1 MIQCSKFDKCKTH
14 NCHLCENKELTI
26 EDLKLLILK
35 VYRYAK
41 VLSDR
46 LDVIDPN
53 LEIKP
58 IIIDSFLSNTS
69 ENPVQNKIIT
79 AALADISQRI
89 DDVHGE
95 IGNITTETIKPVYKQ
110 IYKQSKSKPITPTG
124 GEYDFSTG
132 ILTVPDGWSSKSDF
146 TEKEN
151 VWMSYNTFFSD
162 NTSVGW
168 SEPIKLVDYD
178 KIFSDIKQ
186 ETTDLYD
193 KIIED
198 TTSDLNNIINNANEE
213 INKAK
218 DAVNEAKDIIN
229 SANEKFDN
237 FDDILKEQ
245 LDIANNRVNN
255 ALIKIDDAKSIADEA
270 NKLLNDAKDLLNSFN
285 EDTGG
290 DSDIVTAFGKV
301 TMFADWYDKNAGEI
315 VNLSVE
321 LDGINKTISQLA
333 YYIDTNNNKINNV
346 KTTLDAANASII
358 NLASSINE
366 TNGSV
371 TEVKNSIDALNGRI
385 TETAETIDIVR
396 GTVTE
401 VSSTLDSVQG
411 TITNQASNI
420 DTLNRTITSANQEID
435 GIKGRI
441 SSIVENVNTQA
452 GVIVKLMNDIDS
464 TNGTIR
470 TLGTKIDDTNKT
482 INNVKSEIDVNT
494 ASISEIVESQ
504 NNTNGTITTL
514 SNRISA
520 AEDNI
525 QSVGRRI
532 DTVANTV
539 TDYKEEI
546 DLKLG
551 TVTEGI
557 QRVNTETG
565 EVVTIHQEM
574 DAAKGELHQLA
585 QRVSTN
591 TEKVTALKQDFN
603 TTNGTITTLASN
615 VENTKNI
622 ATGVKEQFD
631 AFQASWKVQAEQIAD
646 NKISAA
652 TIKVTPEQIVSAV
665 TNGDVGAAIIQ
676 SINKDVSNIKI
687 SADKIILDGDVIAEK
702 ISSKR
707 IIINNGASVFE
718 PDGSGHI
725 ANGKISWD
733 ANGNFALGE
742 GLTFNKDGQI
752 TGLKIISFPVGTV
765 MATLLD
771 SNPFNNCW
779 EHQGQI
785 NINDTPVN
793 FYRKTSVGTD
803 DWVRTSNLA
812 VFEVT
817 FTDIRIPA
825 SAKTVSKS
833 DIHLSSAKLG
843 NSPIDVNSVNILDK
857 NYYNFSSLGTT
868 KTQET
873 SGIIPVNA
881 YYGDYVAFGKLRYI
895 REANIITNTSYE
907 IYDLVNNSDGYN
919 NFNNP
924 KALFER
930 SGNYLYVTPRY
941 DETINRKDV
950 FSSGE
955 TLTTIEKNNE
965 PTIVKASNSPFNNIP
980 ENYEL
985 PNSYTFGVAKKD
997 SVTDG
1002 GGYSFFST
1010 KIQKNIVYENGK
1022 LKFELPSLSEVLDC
1036 VPNTFKTEKLVL
1048 TDIILKVSS
1057 GKKAYITYI
1066 RPADKYLNIDTVIGY
1081 GYANNISIDTNKLLI
1096 EYN

>member
-14 NCHLCENKELTI
+14 NCYLCENKELTI

-79 AALADISQRI
+79 AALEDISQRI
-89 DDVHGE
+89 DDMHGE
-95 IGNITTETIKPVYKQ
+95 IGDITTEGIKPVYKQ

-124 GEYDFSTG
+124 GGYDFSTG
-132 ILTVPDGWSSKSDF
+132 ILTVPDGWTSKSDF

-218 DAVNEAKDIIN
+218 DAVNEAKDLIN

-237 FDDILKEQ
+237 FDAILKEQ

-270 NKLLNDAKDLLNSFN
+270 NKLLNDAKDLLNSF
-285 EDTGG
+285 DGDVDG

-315 VNLSVE
+315 VNLSLE

-385 TETAETIDIVR
+385 NETVETINTVR

-401 VSSTLDSVQG
+401 VSSTLDSIQG
-411 TITNQASNI
+411 TITTQASNI
-420 DTLNRTITSANQEID
+420 DTLNNTITSANQEID

-441 SSIVENVNTQA
+441 SSIVENVNTQS

-464 TNGTIR
+464 ANGTIR

-494 ASISEIVESQ
+494 ASISQIVESQ

-525 QSVGRRI
+525 QSTGRRI
-532 DTVANTV
+532 DTVENTV
-539 TDYKEEI
+539 TNYKEEI

-551 TVTEGI
+551 TVKEGI
-557 QRVNTETG
+557 QRVDTETG

-574 DAAKGELHQLA
+574 DAAKGKLNQIA
-585 QRVSTN
+585 QSVNTN
-591 TEKVTALKQDFN
+591 TEKVTALRQEFN

-652 TIKVTPEQIVSAV
+652 NLEVTPEKIVSAV

-785 NINDTPVN
+785 NISDTPVN

-817 FTDIRIPA
+817 FADIRIPA

-833 DIHLSSAKLG
+833 DIHISSAKLG
-843 NSPIDVNSVNILDK
+843 NSPIDVNSVNITDK
-857 NYYNFSSLGTT
+857 NYYNFSSLGTEE
-868 KTQET
+868 TQET

-881 YYGDYVAFGKLRYI
+881 YYNNYVAFGKLRYT
-895 REANIITNTSYE
+895 REANVKSIASINKVYDTIPTTSGTNSWIIDSNYRTEGCYIEDGYLYLRYNTYLRTTTNYSFTSGSSYSAVTNVE
-907 IYDLVNNSDGYN
+907 TKYCKISTTGVSIPPKVIGFGFSAIYDGAILAWNTLYRNFEIVN
-919 NFNNP
+919 
-924 KALFER
+924 E
-930 SGNYLYVTPRY
+930 
-941 DETINRKDV
+941 
-950 FSSGE
+950 
-955 TLTTIEKNNE
+955 TTIKAKL
-965 PTIVKASNSPFNNIP
+965 PT
-980 ENYEL
+980 
-985 PNSYTFGVAKKD
+985 
-997 SVTDG
+997 
-1002 GGYSFFST
+1002 
-1010 KIQKNIVYENGK
+1010 
-1022 LKFELPSLSEVLDC
+1022 LSEVRADTSLSKYMSTGGVKLIDC
-1036 VPNTFKTEKLVL
+1036 RLAQNKDDDKAEMKIFNPDNTLNCTVKSCIFNIEHLNYK
-1048 TDIILKVSS
+1048 
-1057 GKKAYITYI
+1057 YI
-1066 RPADKYLNIDTVIGY
+1066 
-1081 GYANNISIDTNKLLI
+1081 
-1096 EYN
+1096 

>member
-14 NCHLCENKELTI
+14 NCYLCENKELTI

-46 LDVIDPN
+46 LDIIDPN

-58 IIIDSFLSNTS
+58 IVVDSSISNTS
-69 ENPVQNKIIT
+69 KNPVQNKVI
-79 AALADISQRI
+79 AAVLANISQNI
-89 DDVHGE
+89 DNIHGE
-95 IGNITTETIKPVYKQ
+95 ISNANIKSIYKQ
-110 IYKQSKSKPITPTG
+110 IYKQSKAKPITPTG

-132 ILTVPDGWSSKSDF
+132 ILTAPDGWSSKSDF
-146 TEKEN
+146 TEKDN
-151 VWMSYNTFFSD
+151 IWMSYNSFFSD
-162 NTSVGW
+162 NTSFGW

-178 KIFSDIKQ
+178 KIFSELKQ
-186 ETTDLYD
+186 ETTDLYN

-198 TTSDLNNIINNANEE
+198 ATSDLNNIINNANEE

-218 DAVNEAKDIIN
+218 DAVNEAKDLIN

-237 FDDILKEQ
+237 FDVVLKEQ

-255 ALIKIDDAKSIADEA
+255 ALIKIDDAKSIADDA
-270 NKLLNDAKDLLNSFN
+270 NKLLNDAKDLLNSF
-285 EDTGG
+285 DGDVDG

-301 TMFADWYDKNAGEI
+301 TMFADWYDKNAGDI
-315 VNLSVE
+315 VNLSME
-321 LDGINKTISQLA
+321 LDGINKTITQLA

-346 KTTLDAANASII
+346 KTTLDAANASIL

-366 TNGSV
+366 TNGTV
-371 TEVKNSIDALNGRI
+371 TEVKTSIDALNGRI
-385 TETAETIDIVR
+385 DENAETIDIVR

-441 SSIVENVNTQA
+441 SSIVENINTQA

-464 TNGTIR
+464 ANGTIS

-504 NNTNGTITTL
+504 NGISGTITTL

-520 AEDNI
+520 AEGNI
-525 QSVGRRI
+525 QSVGTRI
-532 DTVANTV
+532 DTVSNTV
-539 TDYKEEI
+539 TNYKEEI

-551 TVTEGI
+551 TIREGI

-574 DAAKGELHQLA
+574 DAAKGKLNQLA
-585 QRVSTN
+585 QSVNTN
-591 TEKVTALKQDFN
+591 TEKVTALKQEFN
-603 TTNGTITTLASN
+603 ATNGTITTLASN

-631 AFQASWKVQAEQIAD
+631 AFKASWSVQAEQMVD

-652 TIKVTPEQIVSAV
+652 NLEVTPEKIVAAV
-665 TNGDVGAAIIQ
+665 TNGNVGAAIIE
-676 SINKDVSNIKI
+676 SINNDESSIKI
-687 SADKIILDGDVIAEK
+687 SADKVILDGEVIAEK

-707 IIINNGASVFE
+707 IIINNGASIFE

-742 GLTFNKDGQI
+742 GITFNKDGQI

-785 NINDTPVN
+785 NISDTPVN
-793 FYRKTSVGTD
+793 FYKKTSVGTD

-817 FTDIRIPA
+817 FADIRIPA

-843 NSPIDVNSVNILDK
+843 NSSIDVNSVNISDK
-857 NYYNFSSLGTT
+857 DYYNFSSLGTEE
-868 KTQET
+868 TQET
-873 SGIIPVNA
+873 SGVIPVNA
-881 YYGDYVAFGKLRYI
+881 YYNNYVAFGKLKYT
-895 REANIITNTSYE
+895 REANIKSIASINKV
-907 IYDLVNNSDGYN
+907 YDTIPTGGTKPWISNNKYSTEGCYI
-919 NFNNP
+919 
-924 KALFER
+924 E
-930 SGNYLYVTPRY
+930 GGYLYLRYNTYLRTTTNYSFTSGSSYSAKTNVETKYCKISTTGVSTPPKVIGFGFRA
-941 DETINRKDV
+941 ISN
-950 FSSGE
+950 GA
-955 TLTTIEKNNE
+955 TLAWTTLYRSFEIVNETTIKAKL
-965 PTIVKASNSPFNNIP
+965 PT
-980 ENYEL
+980 
-985 PNSYTFGVAKKD
+985 
-997 SVTDG
+997 
-1002 GGYSFFST
+1002 
-1010 KIQKNIVYENGK
+1010 
-1022 LKFELPSLSEVLDC
+1022 LSEVRADTRLSKYMNEGGVKLRDCRLGQNNEDDTAEMKILNPDNTLNCTVGRCIFDIEHLDY
-1036 VPNTFKTEKLVL
+1036 K
-1048 TDIILKVSS
+1048 
-1057 GKKAYITYI
+1057 YI
-1066 RPADKYLNIDTVIGY
+1066 
-1081 GYANNISIDTNKLLI
+1081 
-1096 EYN
+1096 

>member
-124 GEYDFSTG
+124 GGYDFSTG
-132 ILTVPDGWSSKSDF
+132 ILTVPDGWTSKSDF
-146 TEKEN
+146 TEKEKEN

-218 DAVNEAKDIIN
+218 DAVNEAKDLIN

-237 FDDILKEQ
+237 FDAILKEQ
-245 LDIANNRVNN
+245 LDSANNRVNN
-255 ALIKIDDAKSIADEA
+255 ALIKIDDAKTIADEA
-270 NKLLNDAKDLLNSFN
+270 NKLLNDAKDLLNSF
-285 EDTGG
+285 DGDVDG

-315 VNLSVE
+315 VNLSLE

-346 KTTLDAANASII
+346 KTTLDAANASIL

-366 TNGSV
+366 TNGTV
-371 TEVKNSIDALNGRI
+371 TEVKTSIDALNGRI
-385 TETAETIDIVR
+385 NENAETIDIIR

-411 TITNQASNI
+411 TITLQASNI
-420 DTLNRTITSANQEID
+420 DTLNNNINYANQEID

-441 SSIVENVNTQA
+441 SSIVENINTQS
-452 GVIVKLMNDIDS
+452 GIIVKLMSDIDS

-494 ASISEIVESQ
+494 ASISQIVESQ

-525 QSVGRRI
+525 QSTGRRI
-532 DTVANTV
+532 DTVENTV
-539 TDYKEEI
+539 TNYKEEI

-551 TVTEGI
+551 TVKEGI
-557 QRVNTETG
+557 QRVDTETG

-574 DAAKGELHQLA
+574 DAAKGKLNQIA
-585 QRVSTN
+585 QSVNTN
-591 TEKVTALKQDFN
+591 TEKVTALRQEFN

-631 AFQASWKVQAEQIAD
+631 AFKASWKVQAEQMVD

-652 TIKVTPEQIVSAV
+652 TIEVTPEQIVSAV

-771 SNPFNNCW
+771 TNPFNNCW
-779 EHQGQI
+779 EYQGQI
-785 NINDTPVN
+785 TINNTPTN
-793 FYRKTSVGTD
+793 FYRKISVGTD
-803 DWVRTSNLA
+803 DWLRTSNLA

-825 SAKTVSKS
+825 SAKIVSKS
-833 DIHLSSAKLG
+833 DIHVSSAKLG

-857 NYYNFSSLGTT
+857 NYYNFSSLGTEE
-868 KTQET
+868 TQET

-881 YYGDYVAFGKLRYI
+881 YYNNYVAFGKLKYT
-895 REANIITNTSYE
+895 REANIKSIASTNKVYDTIPTTSGSNSWIKNDNYRTEGCYIEGGYIYLRYNTYLRTTTNYSFTSGSSYSAVTNVETKYCKISTTGVSIPPKVIGFGFSAIYNGAILAWSTLYRNFE
-907 IYDLVNNSDGYN
+907 IVN
-919 NFNNP
+919 
-924 KALFER
+924 E
-930 SGNYLYVTPRY
+930 
-941 DETINRKDV
+941 
-950 FSSGE
+950 
-955 TLTTIEKNNE
+955 TTIKAKL
-965 PTIVKASNSPFNNIP
+965 PT
-980 ENYEL
+980 
-985 PNSYTFGVAKKD
+985 
-997 SVTDG
+997 
-1002 GGYSFFST
+1002 
-1010 KIQKNIVYENGK
+1010 
-1022 LKFELPSLSEVLDC
+1022 LSEVKADTSLSSYMSTGGVKLRDCRLAQNKDDDTAEMKIFNPDNTLNCTVKSCIFDIEHLDY
-1036 VPNTFKTEKLVL
+1036 K
-1048 TDIILKVSS
+1048 
-1057 GKKAYITYI
+1057 YI
-1066 RPADKYLNIDTVIGY
+1066 
-1081 GYANNISIDTNKLLI
+1081 
-1096 EYN
+1096 